1 MDPTEIVTL
10 VCLILV
16 TGAVTTFV
24 FELIKKKLPANDG
37 VRSLAAW
44 AFSVVLAL
52 AGTWLAGDVFGI
64 LGMWHDGSLTAQDLF
79 LYGNGVAVAA
89 NIIYQ
94 SYYKGLKPLVD
105 AGKTAVAT
113 LVMKLTAPNAQ
124 RLAAALKDS
133 TSVLKEE
140 SEVRVE

>member
-1 MDPTEIVTL
+1 MNAPEIITL

-24 FELIKKKLPANDG
+24 FEAIKRWLPENDG

-52 AGTWLAGDVFGI
+52 AGTWLAGDVLGI
-64 LGMWHDGSLTAQDLF
+64 LGQWRDGSLTAQDLF

-89 NIIYQ
+89 NVIYQ
-94 SYYKGLKPLVD
+94 TYYKGIKPALL
-105 AGKTAVAT
+105 AGKEAVAT
-113 LVMKLTAPNAQ
+113 LVMRLTGQNATKLAE
-124 RLAAALKDS
+124 ALQQS
-133 TSVLKEE
+133 TTVIKTPTEKP
-140 SEVRVE
+140 